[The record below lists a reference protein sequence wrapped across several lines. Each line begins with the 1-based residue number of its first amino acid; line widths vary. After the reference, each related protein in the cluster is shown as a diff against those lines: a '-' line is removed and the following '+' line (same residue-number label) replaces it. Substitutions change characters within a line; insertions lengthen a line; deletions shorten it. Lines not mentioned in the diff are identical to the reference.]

1 MKITTTLTTTAV
13 FNDDQSKRY
22 LLEKVWDD
30 SKPRLAV
37 IMLTPSEASGIV
49 LDSTT
54 LLVLN
59 NASRLG
65 YGSVSILNLFARV
78 NDFNLTQ
85 AEEQDEENLRYIKEE
100 ASKADTVVY
109 AAGVGKKSNK
119 KFQKRESQVMEV
131 LRGVEDKLYC
141 IGNASGNAKMQHPLS
156 PAVRE
161 WVLYRLD
168 GKAEVKEA
176 EVKKRGRPKKG

>member
-1 MKITTTLTTTAV
+1 
-13 FNDDQSKRY
+13 
-22 LLEKVWDD
+22 
-30 SKPRLAV
+30 
-37 IMLTPSEASGIV
+37 MLTPSEASGIV

-78 NDFNLTQ
+78 NDFSLIH
-85 AEEQDEENLRYIKEE
+85 AEEQDDENLKYIKEE
-100 ASKADTVVY
+100 VSKADTVVY

-119 KFQKRESQVMEV
+119 KFLKRERQVMEV

-141 IGNASGNAKMQHPLS
+141 IGNASGSAMMQHPLS

-161 WVLYRLD
+161 WVLYRLT

-176 EVKKRGRPKKG
+176 EVKKKGRPKKD